1 MTQVMSLF
9 IFPKPPQQPQDPLS
23 QGSSSK
29 QAHSTFLPLP
39 SAIKQLEWC
48 NLPPASSRELP
59 GTGQGSRS
67 CCTSTAAAWAL
78 PGCDTQK
85 AQCSK
90 CSGYS
95 WARSCCPAH
104 PARSTASAACLELT
118 ACLAGHCAAS
128 LLPTP
133 QKHILQC
140 TPTAVT
146 LFKNLS
152 RGIYAVSQ
160 TDFLKSR

>member
-39 SAIKQLEWC
+39 SAIKQLECC

-118 ACLAGHCAAS
+118 ACLAGHS
-128 LLPTP
+128 V
-133 QKHILQC
+133 LQAC
-140 TPTAVT
+140 SPHHKSTSYNAHLTQWP
-146 LFKNLS
+146 
-152 RGIYAVSQ
+152 
-160 TDFLKSR
+160 FLKIFLEEFMP